1 MRPCDP
7 NKPSIDPRRAA
18 REEGAVAIER
28 LLRGAGY
35 VIKRKTLND
44 LWVALD
50 LAMPLLAAG
59 PAGTGKTSLVEALA
73 EGCNV
78 PLYEVTGHPG
88 QEARDVIGAWNRRA
102 QDRAEDAAIAAGLGL
117 EEAWRRR
124 WADEYFEC
132 GEVLDAYR
140 EAARAAEAGGP
151 PPALLID
158 EGEKLPV
165 PIQHTL
171 LQPFARG
178 FAAAPKLKGVIGVAD
193 PMLAPIVVMTT
204 NDLKKLDEPLRDRC
218 IGRSGY
224 VAGAVALLVIGFS
237 LISGLARRIGVVEPR
252 IRIERSSDNN
262 PSQAAREARYVTMQ
276 GAMVGETATTAERLR
291 EASALAA
298 AGAWLAVTQRNATAE
313 GLLRKLEAMGMLPAR
328 SVIAADKGNA
338 LATPYGALIFHYRAA
353 PIGVEA
359 LSLGRDKAAGPALIV
374 RLAADMPGGDALKVW
389 ASTRL
394 DNVQLP
400 RPFADESEVIAA
412 GWQAEKL
419 SAGQ

>member
-1 MRPCDP
+1 MR
-7 NKPSIDPRRAA
+7 
-18 REEGAVAIER
+18 
-28 LLRGAGY
+28 
-35 VIKRKTLND
+35 
-44 LWVALD
+44 
-50 LAMPLLAAG
+50 
-59 PAGTGKTSLVEALA
+59 GTFK
-73 EGCNV
+73 
-78 PLYEVTGHPG
+78 
-88 QEARDVIGAWNRRA
+88 
-102 QDRAEDAAIAAGLGL
+102 
-117 EEAWRRR
+117 
-124 WADEYFEC
+124 
-132 GEVLDAYR
+132 
-140 EAARAAEAGGP
+140 
-151 PPALLID
+151 
-158 EGEKLPV
+158 
-165 PIQHTL
+165 
-171 LQPFARG
+171 
-178 FAAAPKLKGVIGVAD
+178 
-193 PMLAPIVVMTT
+193 
-204 NDLKKLDEPLRDRC
+204 
-218 IGRSGY
+218 GRSGY
-224 VAGAVALLVIGFS
+224 VAGAVALLVVGFS

-262 PSQAAREARYVTMQ
+262 PSQAARAARYVTMQ

-313 GLLRKLEAMGMLPAR
+313 GLLRKLEAMGMLPAG

-419 SAGQ
+419 SAAQ

>member
-1 MRPCDP
+1 MR
-7 NKPSIDPRRAA
+7 
-18 REEGAVAIER
+18 
-28 LLRGAGY
+28 
-35 VIKRKTLND
+35 
-44 LWVALD
+44 
-50 LAMPLLAAG
+50 
-59 PAGTGKTSLVEALA
+59 GTFK
-73 EGCNV
+73 
-78 PLYEVTGHPG
+78 
-88 QEARDVIGAWNRRA
+88 
-102 QDRAEDAAIAAGLGL
+102 
-117 EEAWRRR
+117 
-124 WADEYFEC
+124 
-132 GEVLDAYR
+132 
-140 EAARAAEAGGP
+140 
-151 PPALLID
+151 
-158 EGEKLPV
+158 
-165 PIQHTL
+165 
-171 LQPFARG
+171 
-178 FAAAPKLKGVIGVAD
+178 
-193 PMLAPIVVMTT
+193 
-204 NDLKKLDEPLRDRC
+204 
-218 IGRSGY
+218 GRSGY

-313 GLLRKLEAMGMLPAR
+313 GLLRKLEAMGMLPAG